1 MVAALT
7 SLDSESA
14 SNAAEPA
21 DAVSEDS
28 GLGDGFGD
36 VWPRDPGAGGLLS
49 EDGQPGNLQPV
60 AGVSLPDTLAA
71 AAVALYRSLRGG
83 ATQRDDALPLLAA
96 DALMTHALE
105 AQAQADPAGLA
116 AFAERW
122 GAAGKLGELAV

>member
-1 MVAALT
+1 LSRAAIPIDAQ
-7 SLDSESA
+7 SGDA
-14 SNAAEPA
+14 RPGA
-21 DAVSEDS
+21 DA
-28 GLGDGFGD
+28 
-36 VWPRDPGAGGLLS
+36 A
-49 EDGQPGNLQPV
+49 
-60 AGVSLPDTLAA
+60 LPDTLAA

-105 AQAQADPAGLA
+105 AQAQSDPAGLA